1 MVKKSIVSVS
11 DSILLTSLQFSFGYN
26 LPAPVTPVEQ
36 RRKKMEITLPNP
48 VIAGC
53 KSRAIAADKTQT
65 LTITDMTQL
74 DENNSQ

>member
-36 RRKKMEITLPNP
+36 RYKKMEITLPNP

-53 KSRAIAADKTQT
+53 KSRAFAADKTRT